1 MGLMYEADGP
11 LLPSGFQATLG
22 QQCTGQFVGI
32 AEGVETSS
40 ARYRGKVA
48 RCQIC
53 LGAQAAGGVMLW
65 ILKCQSLEVFSK

>member
-32 AEGVETSS
+32 GEWVETAS
-40 ARYRGKVA
+40 ARDCCKVA
-48 RCQIC
+48 RCQMC
-53 LGAQAAGGVMLW
+53 LGAQAAGGFMLW
-65 ILKCQSLEVFSK
+65 IL